1 MQEEEARQKKASLLA
16 DAQRGDVNAARQY
29 AAMQGDLLS
38 ATFFLQE
45 TYVIHKDGSRSESFW
60 TLDLDF
66 FEQGELAQQGWTP
79 EYVNSVFGGSFDRK
93 FGRLTSI
100 SFATEKSPDQ
110 VVAKLESNL
119 RNAKTHNDFYF
130 LIPDESNPLTALR
143 PVKYNITIGGN
154 TTETF
159 LVDPKTINNSKL
171 WGNPGTIDT
180 STGAPTPIL
189 YKVSDYQNNTVVNIY
204 LTVYFQ
210 SPFPGN

>member
-1 MQEEEARQKKASLLA
+1 MLQMERLRRDLEDKQLADFLAKNPAYDGPLDLGLVAQYYGMQEEEARQKKASLLA

-45 TYVIHKDGSRSESFW
+45 TYIIHKDGSRSESFW

-110 VVAKLESNL
+110 VVAKLE
-119 RNAKTHNDFYF
+119 
-130 LIPDESNPLTALR
+130 
-143 PVKYNITIGGN
+143 
-154 TTETF
+154 
-159 LVDPKTINNSKL
+159 
-171 WGNPGTIDT
+171 
-180 STGAPTPIL
+180 
-189 YKVSDYQNNTVVNIY
+189 
-204 LTVYFQ
+204 
-210 SPFPGN
+210 